1 MRLPQYNNKGV
12 LSLAEFVENEIPKYA
27 ILSHRWETEEYT
39 FNDLRE
45 GVGWDKAGNEKVRR
59 CEVQARKDGLEYF
72 WVDTCCIDKS
82 SSAELS

>member
-1 MRLPQYNNKGV
+1 MRLLHYDGDGN
-12 LSLAEFVENEIPKYA
+12 LSLTEFFESDRPKYA

-45 GVGWDKAGNEKVRR
+45 GVGWDTAGNEKVRR

-72 WVDTCCIDKS
+72 WVDTCCIYKS